1 MFRRAVRGAVRRMN
15 PTIPALVFPAIS
27 LLFIAYTTR
36 FLGLTGV
43 ARSILREHLAHA
55 QPHWEEQLINIRHRL
70 HLIRRMQVFGL
81 CSIILA
87 ALSMGA
93 LVNDFP
99 KLGQGIFVASLCCF
113 ITSLAFCVHENKL
126 SIDAIE
132 VEFKRANVPGL

>member
-1 MFRRAVRGAVRRMN
+1 MN
-15 PTIPALVFPAIS
+15 PTVPALIFPAIS
-27 LLFIAYTTR
+27 LLFISYTTR

-43 ARSILREHLAHA
+43 ARSILREHLARP
-55 QPHWEEQLINIRHRL
+55 QPHWEAQLVNIRHRL

-99 KLGQGIFVASLCCF
+99 RTGQGIFVASLVCF
-113 ITSLAFCVHENKL
+113 ISSLAICVHENKL
-126 SIDAIE
+126 SINAIE
-132 VEFKRANVPGL
+132 VEFKRANVPDAP